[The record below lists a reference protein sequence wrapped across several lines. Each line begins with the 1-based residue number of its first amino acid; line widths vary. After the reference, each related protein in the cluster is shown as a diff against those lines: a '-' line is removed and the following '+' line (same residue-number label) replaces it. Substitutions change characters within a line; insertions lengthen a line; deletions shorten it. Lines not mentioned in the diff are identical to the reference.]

1 MAAAEARVEVPAVR
15 RVPISHIVILVLATW
30 LVFVWGYVTRVGSGA
45 KYWVVTGAWLPWIYL
60 VILAAL
66 IARKT
71 GKIIDKTLLLAIM
84 FALCI
89 VSAKWYYFTGTSE
102 VDFFNNLSGTL
113 SASLSIGVWPPDASR
128 FIRDLIPSWMV
139 VWDPIAAE
147 RYYRGGGEPIW
158 GPMIAPIVTWNI
170 ILIALALQ
178 SMCLTFALLGPEF
191 WESERLPFPP
201 TVPARYVIRN
211 IYTEDPKTFGDIIYN
226 IRKYKLFWI
235 GAVVGLIMTIP
246 YVVSQILP
254 AVPWGAYIGGGFGY
268 LGITELFPGIVSAI
282 QSIFPNA
289 IWIAC
294 TLSAGDLLVFALV
307 PYQIATTVLFW
318 VFTVG
323 WLYPGI
329 ATRMGLIPAGGNPFW
344 YGPILLGTFAWNH
357 TATHLGLALIVFYAM
372 RRRIVDFARL
382 VRVNGTIEGIPAR
395 LMLGLFVVGA
405 LLFLGIWSAAG
416 LDPLTNFLVWLL
428 FTLTAIGGAYFY
440 AALTWYGGHCMGYN
454 LWWVVYPISSPL
466 GLLPTTPTPG
476 HRAAAVFGYYVAT
489 MGTCTGLFESNCL
502 YHPAHI
508 ACAYSVGADTKADLK
523 RLFVYMLVVLIA
535 LPPFAF
541 FFDAW
546 FNSHVGIVYTSQSG
560 MDMHWWNP
568 ASAAMNLGVQSITW
582 AAPPIP
588 IHIAAAW
595 QIGWAIFI
603 FLCYFITARIPILG
617 YFLHPIG
624 IVAISLEPWWMGWI
638 NPLIGLIIKYLLT
651 RAVGAKRAYDVL
663 VEFVSGIAVGFS
675 LLYLVLGAYV
685 FFGISLPTIAALW
698 K

>member
-1 MAAAEARVEVPAVR
+1 MAAAEAKAEVPAAR

-30 LVFVWGYVTRVGSGA
+30 LAFVWGYVTRVGSGA

-60 VILAAL
+60 VIIAAL

-71 GKIIDKTLLLAIM
+71 GKIIDKTLLIAIM

-113 SASLSIGVWPPDASR
+113 SASLCIGVWPPDASR

-139 VWDPIAAE
+139 VWDPVAAD

-158 GPMIAPIVTWNI
+158 GPMIAPIVTWI
-170 ILIALALQ
+170 VIFWALALQ
-178 SMCLTFALLGPEF
+178 SMFLVFALLGPEF
-191 WESERLPFPP
+191 WEVQRLPFPITIP
-201 TVPARYVIRN
+201 TRFVIN
-211 IYTEDPKTFGDIIYN
+211 NVYTEDPKAFGELFFNVRRFRI
-226 IRKYKLFWI
+226 FWI
-235 GAVVGLIMTIP
+235 GVIVGLLLNLP

-254 AVPWGAYIGGGFGY
+254 AVPWGAYIGGGYGVI
-268 LGITELFPGIVSAI
+268 GIDQLYPGIYAAV

-289 IWIAC
+289 IWIGC
-294 TLSAGDLLVFALV
+294 TIALTNILVFMLV
-307 PYQIATTVLFW
+307 PISISTTILFW

-329 ATRMGLIPAGGNPFW
+329 ATRLGLIPAGGNPLW

-357 TATHLGLALIVFYAM
+357 TPTHLALALIVLYIM
-372 RRRIVDFARL
+372 RRRIAEFVRL
-382 VRVNGTIEGIPAR
+382 VRTNGTIEGVPAR

-440 AALTWYGGHCMGYN
+440 AALFWYGAHCMGYQ
-454 LWWVVYPISSPL
+454 LWWIPYTISSSL

-489 MGTCTGLFESNCL
+489 MGTCVGAFEGNCM
-502 YHPAHI
+502 YHPTI
-508 ACAYSVGADTKADLK
+508 LVSTYSLGAGTKADL
-523 RLFVYMLVVLIA
+523 RRFFVYMLVVLIA

-568 ASAAMNLGVQSITW
+568 ASAAMDLGVRSIAW
-582 AAPPIP
+582 SRPPIP

-603 FLCYFITARIPILG
+603 FLCYFITARFAILS
-617 YFLHPIG
+617 YFLNPIG
-624 IVAISLEPWWMGWI
+624 IVAISLEPWWSGWV
-638 NPLIGLIIKYLLT
+638 NPLIGLIVRYLLT
-651 RAVGAKRAYDVL
+651 RAVGAKRAYDII
-663 VEFVSGIAVGFS
+663 VELVSGLAVGFG

-685 FFGISLPTIAALW
+685 FFGISIPTIAALW